1 MSPFLSIANNA
12 LHSFYCYNFE
22 KSVNIQKRRFHMFK
36 TTKWLLT
43 NCSIIDG
50 VNDSII
56 ENAFIK
62 IEEGKIIEV
71 QQGVPKQTEGFEVL
85 DCTGKFVLPGLID
98 CHVHLVW
105 NGSADPQAV
114 IKHEENDRI
123 VLEAYK
129 HALDTLRLG
138 VTTVRDLGAPDRTV
152 LHVRDVINSN
162 LLVGPTIIAS
172 GAPICMT
179 GGHVHYLG
187 YESDGADEVRKNT
200 RKVLKEGADLV
211 KVMATGGIYTKGEE
225 PGSVQLT
232 IDELSAAKEE
242 ALKKNK
248 KVAAHADG
256 LEGIMNCLEVGI
268 DTIEHGIY
276 ADRQALEIMKNQGTF
291 LVPTMAVMRQ
301 LTSSPD
307 IPAFALEKAKQV
319 VEPHFNMLKE
329 AVHIGV
335 KIATGTDC
343 GSPLTPP
350 AYYFDELA
358 IMHEAGMSPMDVI
371 QASTS
376 VAAECLGVEDQIGSI
391 SSGKLAD
398 LLIVDKNP
406 LEDLS
411 HLRAD
416 KQIMKNGVFVG

>member
-1 MSPFLSIANNA
+1 ML
-12 LHSFYCYNFE
+12 
-22 KSVNIQKRRFHMFK
+22 
-36 TTKWLLT
+36 TTRWLLK
-43 NCSIIDG
+43 NCNIIDG
-50 VNDSII
+50 LTDEVH

-62 IEEGKIIEV
+62 IENGMITEV
-71 QQGVPKQTEGFEVL
+71 GQGEPTQTGGFEII
-85 DCTGKFVLPGLID
+85 DCTGKYVLPGLID

-105 NGSADPQAV
+105 NGSADPQSV
-114 IKHEENDRI
+114 INHEENDRI
-123 VLEAYK
+123 ALEAYK

-138 VTTVRDLGAPDRTV
+138 ITTVRDLGSPDRTV
-152 LHVRDVINSN
+152 LHVRNVINSN
-162 LLVGPTIIAS
+162 LLEGPTIIAS

-179 GGHVHYLG
+179 GGHVYYLG

-200 RKVLKEGADLV
+200 RRVLKEGADLV
-211 KVMATGGIYTKGEE
+211 KVMATGGIYTKGED

-232 IDELSAAKEE
+232 IEELSAAKEE

-268 DTIEHGIY
+268 DTIEHGIF
-276 ADRQALEIMKNQGTF
+276 ADRQALEIMKKQGTF

-307 IPAFALEKAKQV
+307 IPAFALEKAKKV

-329 AVHIGV
+329 AVQIGV

-350 AYYFDELA
+350 VYYFDELS
-358 IMHEAGMSPMDVI
+358 IMHEAGMSQMDVI
-371 QASTS
+371 KASTS
-376 VAAECLGVEDQIGSI
+376 VAAECLGIEDQVGSV
-391 SSGKLAD
+391 SAGKQAD
-398 LLIVDKNP
+398 LLIVEKNP
-406 LEDLS
+406 LENLNS
-411 HLRAD
+411 LRDD
-416 KQIMKNGVFVG
+416 KLIMKNGVFVK